1 MSWLTRLPSPAKSIL
16 SLTELYNINNLK
28 YKDLNPLL
36 YPMPYKTPRTEL
48 DATLGKGS
56 TGFFTGTFNP
66 SRQRELKEYCRGL
79 LPSLLWYWPF
89 QQSCSVGSCWVSS
102 AAHMPGIIMH
112 KKTNKESSDGFKGH
126 GICSPGWG
134 GLTKSEEKSGFSNF

>member
-16 SLTELYNINNLK
+16 SFTELHNINNLK

-36 YPMPYKTPRTEL
+36 YSMPYNTPHTEL
-48 DATLGKGS
+48 DPTFGKGS
-56 TGFFTGTFNP
+56 TGFFTSTFNP

-89 QQSCSVGSCWVSS
+89 HQSCSVGSCWVSS
-102 AAHMPGIIMH
+102 AAEMPGIIMH
-112 KKTNKESSDGFKGH
+112 KKNQQRELRWLQRTWDLQPRLRGADKE
-126 GICSPGWG
+126 
-134 GLTKSEEKSGFSNF
+134 